1 MNPIHT
7 KALELHA
14 NRYTALI
21 VIAYLYDASAHQQI
35 RGALQSLFENGIT
48 RH

>member
-1 MNPIHT
+1 MNPIHK
-7 KALELHA
+7 KALGLLA

-21 VIAYLYDASAHQQI
+21 VIACLCDASAYQQI